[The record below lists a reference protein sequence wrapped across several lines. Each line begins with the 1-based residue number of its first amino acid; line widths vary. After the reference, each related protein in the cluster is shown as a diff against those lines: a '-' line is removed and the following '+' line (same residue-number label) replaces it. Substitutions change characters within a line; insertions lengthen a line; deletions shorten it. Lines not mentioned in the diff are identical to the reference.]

1 MYKTFFVSLL
11 LCLNL
16 VGCTDKSDSFSS
28 FDEARSALKS
38 LNTVLILGQE
48 TNNKKVTEENI
59 VYSNEYLDKRH
70 AIYQQLMTMKL
81 TPNQITQ
88 VNYLVIAERFPE
100 RFFPWP
106 AQVDVLHNMSLF
118 NRSASTV
125 EQTITWL
132 KFTQAKL
139 DIAKQ
144 SNLKLNK
151 LEYSLLQEYVAQ
163 AIENKATQ
171 GAIKSHIR
179 AFSNYLD
186 NYKPRGSVGLRGLSN
201 GSEWYQSKLNYY
213 SNAVNSPLEWVVIIN
228 EKIKALE
235 SAVINVKFK
244 QNHTKSFVVQYLSK
258 EPLINGLD
266 WQTHYLDLPAMAS
279 NTKLSNKDKLLMLT
293 MMETDIGIHYHA
305 WTIGQAKVNLSKRLK
320 VSEQTAQYLVEDII
334 LYPGQSFSFCGQIC
348 Y

>member
-11 LCLNL
+11 LCALL
-16 VGCTDKSDSFSS
+16 IGCTDKSDSFSS

-38 LNTVLILGQE
+38 LNTALVLEEG
-48 TNNKKVTEENI
+48 TNNKKFTDENI

-106 AQVDVLHNMSLF
+106 AQVNVLNNMSLF
-118 NRSASTV
+118 KHSASTV
-125 EQTITWL
+125 EQAIKWL
-132 KFTQAKL
+132 KFTQTKL
-139 DIAKQ
+139 EIAKQ

-151 LEYSLLQEYVAQ
+151 LEYALLQEYVAQ
-163 AIENKATQ
+163 AIKNKATQ

-179 AFSNYLD
+179 AFSNYLA

-213 SNAVNSPLEWVVIIN
+213 GSAVNSPLEWVVIIN

-235 SAVINVKFK
+235 SAVINAKFAK
-244 QNHTKSFVVQYLSK
+244 NHTKSFVVQYLSE

-266 WQTHYLDLPAMAS
+266 WQAHYLDLPAMAS
-279 NTKLSNKDKLLMLT
+279 KAKLSNKDKLLMLAI
-293 MMETDIGIHYHA
+293 METDIGIHYHA
-305 WTIGQAKVNLSKRLK
+305 WTIAQAKVNLSKRLK
-320 VSEQTAQYLVEDII
+320 VSEQAAQYLVEDII
-334 LYPGQSFSFCGQIC
+334 LYPGQSFSFCGQVC
-348 Y
+348 H

>member
-1 MYKTFFVSLL
+1 MYKTFFLSLL
-11 LCLNL
+11 LCAFLI
-16 VGCTDKSDSFSS
+16 GCTDKSDSFSS

-38 LNTVLILGQE
+38 LNTALVLEEG
-48 TNNKKVTEENI
+48 TNNKKFTDENI
-59 VYSNEYLDKRH
+59 VYSNEYLDNRH

-106 AQVDVLHNMSLF
+106 AQVNVLNNMSLF
-118 NRSASTV
+118 KHSTSTV
-125 EQTITWL
+125 EQTIKWL

-139 DIAKQ
+139 EIAKQ

-151 LEYSLLQEYVAQ
+151 LEYALLQEYVAQ

-179 AFSNYLD
+179 AFSNYLA

-213 SNAVNSPLEWVVIIN
+213 GSAVNSPLEWVVIIN
-228 EKIKALE
+228 EKLKVLE
-235 SAVINVKFK
+235 SAVINAKFA
-244 QNHTKSFVVQYLSK
+244 QNHIKSFVVQYLSE

-266 WQTHYLDLPAMAS
+266 WQAHYLDLPAMAS
-279 NTKLSNKDKLLMLT
+279 KAKLSNKDKLLMLA

-305 WTIGQAKVNLSKRLK
+305 WTIDQAKVNLSKRLK
-320 VSEQTAQYLVEDII
+320 VPEQTAQYLVEDII
-334 LYPGQSFSFCGQIC
+334 LYPGQSFSFCGQVC
-348 Y
+348 H